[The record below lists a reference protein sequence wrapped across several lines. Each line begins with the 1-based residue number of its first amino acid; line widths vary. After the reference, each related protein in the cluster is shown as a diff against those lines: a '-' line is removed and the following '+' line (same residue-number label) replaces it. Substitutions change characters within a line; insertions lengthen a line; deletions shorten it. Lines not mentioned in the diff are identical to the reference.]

1 MPLRITDLLTRLR
14 ISVRRDSGL
23 RGRTGRHAASVVLV
37 VVTARARVGL
47 VVRLIRATPT
57 LPPAVA
63 WFLWRALCAAIAR
76 GDMFSLRSAAA
87 PHQLAVLLR
96 MARERRRVVE
106 LGTATGWTAAAFALA
121 DPTRVVVSCD
131 PNVQPGRD
139 RYLRLLRS
147 STRAR
152 IELVHAAG
160 VDAAVMDVDEIDM
173 LFIDSS
179 HERQATIDEWHA
191 WRPRLAPD
199 ALVVFHDCDHPEFPG
214 IARAIEEL
222 GLTGQRRAGMFV
234 WRASETHRPD
244 VDRRGCAPK
253 PAGRDT

>member
-1 MPLRITDLLTRLR
+1 M
-14 ISVRRDSGL
+14 
-23 RGRTGRHAASVVLV
+23 
-37 VVTARARVGL
+37 TARVNLSL
-47 VVRLIRATPT
+47 VLRLIRTTPA

-63 WFLWRALCAAIAR
+63 WFLGRALCVAIVS
-76 GDMFSLRSAAA
+76 GDAFSMRSAAA
-87 PHQLAVLLR
+87 PHQLALLVR
-96 MARERRRVVE
+96 MARGRRQVVE
-106 LGTATGWTAAAFALA
+106 LGTATGWTAAALALA
-121 DPTRVVVSCD
+121 DRARVVVSCD
-131 PNVQPGRD
+131 PHIQPGRG

-147 STRAR
+147 SARAR

-160 VDAAVMDVDEIDM
+160 VEAAAMDVHEVDL

-222 GLTGQRRAGMFV
+222 GLSGQRRAGMFV
-234 WRASETHRPD
+234 WRVSEAHRPD
-244 VDRRGCAPK
+244 IDAPM
-253 PAGRDT
+253 RTD

>member
-1 MPLRITDLLTRLR
+1 M
-14 ISVRRDSGL
+14 
-23 RGRTGRHAASVVLV
+23 
-37 VVTARARVGL
+37 TARARL
-47 VVRLIRATPT
+47 ILRLMRATPA

-63 WFLWRALCAAIAR
+63 WFLCRALCVAIAG
-76 GDMFSLRSAAA
+76 GDTFSLRSAAA
-87 PHQLAVLLR
+87 PRQLAVLLR
-96 MARERRRVVE
+96 MARGRRRVVE

-131 PNVQPGRD
+131 PNIQPGRD

-160 VDAAVMDVDEIDM
+160 VEAAVKGVDEVDL

-191 WRPRLAPD
+191 WRPRLAAD
-199 ALVVFHDCDHPEFPG
+199 GIVVFHDCDHPEFPG
-214 IARAIEEL
+214 ITRAIEEL
-222 GLTGQRRAGMFV
+222 GLSGQRQAGMFV
-234 WRASETHRPD
+234 WRASPE
-244 VDRRGCAPK
+244 
-253 PAGRDT
+253 AGRR

>member
-1 MPLRITDLLTRLR
+1 M
-14 ISVRRDSGL
+14 
-23 RGRTGRHAASVVLV
+23 
-37 VVTARARVGL
+37 TARIRLSL
-47 VVRLIRATPT
+47 VLRLIRATPA

-63 WFLWRALCAAIAR
+63 WFLCRALCVALVS
-76 GDMFSLRSAAA
+76 GDAFSLRSAAA
-87 PHQLAVLLR
+87 PHQLALLFH
-96 MARERRRVVE
+96 MARGRRRVVE

-121 DPTRVVVSCD
+121 DPDRVVVSCD
-131 PNVQPGRD
+131 PHIQPGRD

-147 STRAR
+147 SVRAR
-152 IELVHAAG
+152 IELVHAPG
-160 VDAAVMDVDEIDM
+160 VEAAAMDVREVDL

-222 GLTGQRRAGMFV
+222 GLSGQRRTGMFV
-234 WRASETHRPD
+234 WRVPEVQHHER
-244 VDRRGCAPK
+244 
-253 PAGRDT
+253 